1 MTTFSERLKQ
11 TRIKSLKKQKDIAE
25 YIGVPT
31 PTYSSYEQ
39 GKSEPKYEKISML
52 ADYFGVSTD
61 YLLGRTD
68 NPTDIA
74 EVQIFGYV
82 DNNAQAH
89 AFEDLTGEEM
99 QKLIDYA
106 DMMRKARGR

>member
-1 MTTFSERLKQ
+1 ML
-11 TRIKSLKKQKDIAE
+11 RIKQLREKKEVSQSELASNIGIARNTLSQYETGKRQPDYKTLLKF
-25 YIGVPT
+25 
-31 PTYSSYEQ
+31 
-39 GKSEPKYEKISML
+39 
-52 ADYFGVSTD
+52 ADYFNVSVD

-68 NPTDIA
+68 NLNGVA